1 MSKRNEPDRP
11 DRAEQPVQPDLQEMD
26 EREVA
31 EAIGSAARIT
41 LAPGPRE
48 AREAPAAAPQ
58 PDDEWALPGGT
69 AWVYLADRA
78 KGLTRP
84 VVISDGFSSGP
95 SDLDFSWEIMERGP
109 FPFLSALRGRG
120 YDVILVGFDERS
132 ASILENA
139 EVARAAILETIA
151 RRNGDHPLTVGGFSM
166 GGLVTRYALA
176 KMEHDGGTGEN
187 DHQTAL
193 YFSYDSPHRGA
204 WIPVALQSFAHYIR
218 RLNAAFSNQM
228 NSPAAR
234 QLLWQHISEW
244 GDTPET
250 DKERGTFLAELD
262 RVGRWPSRPKK
273 IGVSNGSRI
282 GESNGI
288 PAGEQ
293 AFHGKGL
300 AITGTHL
307 YTQSA
312 GEDQLVAQLRVVTLR
327 RPRIRTTG
335 LPEIDGAPGGTL
347 EGFGILADELNKIPA
362 LIGLGSEAD
371 FREHCFVPTV
381 SAIALRDIDTHEK
394 LYAPVT
400 ASAEE
405 ESELD
410 EFLCASRNEG
420 HTLVT
425 EELCTWIMDRL
436 P

>member
-1 MSKRNEPDRP
+1 MTDSNEPT
-11 DRAEQPVQPDLQEMD
+11 QPDLEQLD

-31 EAIGSAARIT
+31 EAIGAAARIT

-48 AREAPAAAPQ
+48 AREAPAEAPA

-69 AWVYLADRA
+69 AWVYLADA
-78 KGLTRP
+78 KKGLTRP
-84 VVISDGFSSGP
+84 VIIGDGFNSGP
-95 SDLDFSWEIMERGP
+95 SELNFSWEILERGP
-109 FPFLSALRGRG
+109 YPFLSELRNRGR
-120 YDVILVGFDERS
+120 DVILLGFDERS
-132 ASILENA
+132 ASILDNA
-139 EVARAAILETIA
+139 EVVRAAILEAIA
-151 RRNGDHPLTVGGFSM
+151 RRTGDHPLTVGGFSM

-176 KMEHDGGTGEN
+176 KMEHEGGQAN

-204 WIPVALQSFAHYIR
+204 WIPIALQAFAHYIR
-218 RLNAAFSNQM
+218 SLNAAFSNQM

-250 DKERGTFLAELD
+250 DKERGTFLAELE
-262 RVGRWPSRPKK
+262 RVGGWPSRPRK
-273 IGVSNGSRI
+273 IGVANGVRI

-288 PAGEQ
+288 RPGEQ

-300 AITGTHL
+300 AITGTRL

-312 GEDQLVAQLRVVTLR
+312 GEDELVAQLRVVTLR
-327 RPRIRTTG
+327 RPHVNTSG

-362 LIGLGSEAD
+362 LIGLRSEAD
-371 FREHCFVPTV
+371 IREHCFVPTV

-394 LYAPVT
+394 LYEPVT
-400 ASAEE
+400 AAAET

-410 EFLCASRNEG
+410 EFLCASRNEP

-425 EELCTWIMDRL
+425 EELCGWILERL